1 MIHPVYIS
9 LILYNNYYDL
19 NADRER
25 IAVARVRK
33 TLEREWEVTDFCR
46 ACE

>member
-1 MIHPVYIS
+1 MIHPVYLS

-19 NADRER
+19 NADSER

-33 TLEREWEVTDFCR
+33 ILEREWEVTDFCR
-46 ACE
+46 VRE